1 MQRENE
7 INALITRARKQLQEI
22 KSEYDKSLHEQKI
35 SDLLKVDIKNFCEN
49 LRSTLDYLAHTVRE
63 THCPNANAR
72 TRFYFPIFQNN
83 QSYTSQMS
91 NWYSG
96 LNTAAP
102 ALYQY
107 LESIQ
112 PYQQGFEWLGKFNK
126 LNNEN
131 KHGNLVEQTRHEE
144 VKKITAHS
152 NSSGS
157 EVSWDPSSV
166 RFGAGVHIHS
176 VPVDP
181 STQMPVP
188 SGAQT
193 ITKTIWVDFKFVG
206 IGESAI
212 SLLETSL
219 AGIESIVSEVKK
231 HV

>member
-7 INALITRARKQLQEI
+7 INALIVRARDQLREI
-22 KSEYDKSLHEQKI
+22 KAEYEKSLHEQKV

-49 LRSTLDYLAHTVRE
+49 LRSTLDYLAHTIRE
-63 THCPNANAR
+63 THCPTANAR

-83 QSYTSQMS
+83 QSYASQMS
-91 NWYSG
+91 NWYPG
-96 LNTAAP
+96 LNTSAP
-102 ALYQY
+102 VLYQY
-107 LESIQ
+107 LETIQ

-144 VKKITAHS
+144 VKRITARS
-152 NSSGS
+152 NSGS
-157 EVSWDPSSV
+157 EVSWNPSSV
-166 RFGAGVHIHS
+166 RFGSGVHIHGA
-176 VPVDP
+176 PVDP

-193 ITKTIWVDFKFVG
+193 ITKTIWVDFKFAG

-219 AGIESIVSEVKK
+219 AGIEAIVVEVKK